1 MEKYAVRQVDDD
13 STWDRFVNES
23 PQGTLFSTTRYL
35 RAMER
40 EFDRFY
46 ICKGNEIKATVA
58 LVLSD
63 DRTAVELDDL
73 VIYNGIMFAPQAG
86 QKPVKAR
93 QERFELTELVIDHLC
108 KRYSRVEIALA
119 PQFEDAR
126 PFLWHN
132 YHSSDPNHKFV
143 TDLRYTSYLA
153 IGELS
158 QGNTNEEEMEI
169 FKNMETP
176 RRYNVR
182 EARKAGAY
190 VQPGRDAGKFIRF
203 YRELMACQGEQVAET
218 KLARVRNL
226 IDTLVG
232 SGDVVIYEVCRSSG
246 DVLYVVVYGLDKK
259 RSYYLFGAGDGLAT
273 EGYKGTFAH
282 WEAFHDLAVQRHITE
297 VDMEGVNSPKR
308 GWFKLGFGGDLRP
321 YYQVYKGTPV
331 RRSD

>member
-13 STWDRFVNES
+13 SAWDRFVNES
-23 PQGTLFSTTRYL
+23 PQGTLFSTARYL
-35 RAMER
+35 CALGR
-40 EFDRFY
+40 EFERFY
-46 ICKGNEIKATVA
+46 VCKGNEIKAAAA

-73 VIYNGIMFAPQAG
+73 VIYNGIMFAPQAD

-93 QERFELTELVIDHLC
+93 QERFELTEFVIRHLC
-108 KRYSRVEIALA
+108 NRYSRIEMALA

-143 TDLRYTSYLA
+143 TDLRYTSYLN
-153 IGELS
+153 IEELS
-158 QGNTNEEEMEI
+158 HGNDDEEGAEV

-176 RRYNVR
+176 RRYNIR

-190 VQPGRDAGKFIRF
+190 IQPGRDAGKFIRF
-203 YRELMACQGEQVAET
+203 YRELMGGQGEQVSEA
-218 KLARVRNL
+218 KLARMRNL
-226 IDTLVG
+226 IDMLAG
-232 SGDVVIYEVCRSSG
+232 SGDVVIYEVCRSG
-246 DVLYVVVYGLDKK
+246 GEVLYVVVYGLDKK
-259 RSYYLFGAGDGLAT
+259 RSYYLFGAGNGLAT

-282 WEAFHDLAVQRHITE
+282 WEAFRDLAQQRRITE

-308 GWFKLGFGGDLRP
+308 GWFKLSFGGDLRS
-321 YYQVYKGTPV
+321 YFHAYK
-331 RRSD
+331 RSV